1 MSPSILLLIPHAGP
15 EDPRVVPLCNC
26 MDFMSSK
33 QQHVID
39 RLNFLLCGVLA
50 SGKYSNKFA
59 LESTP
64 LLDMSGTNLLVIASH
79 LFVRPWNPSHFV
91 YKQQLCDRRL
101 NCRIIWISTTLDK
114 GDRIK
119 KPTS

>member
-1 MSPSILLLIPHAGP
+1 MYLEAK
-15 EDPRVVPLCNC
+15 
-26 MDFMSSK
+26 SK

-39 RLNFLLCGVLA
+39 RLNFSLCGVLA

-59 LESTP
+59 LELTP

-79 LFVRPWNPSHFV
+79 LFVRPWYPSHFV

-119 KPTS
+119 KPSTSQDTELIQYPL